1 MSPSMKVILL
11 ADDEELARQVLTTVL
26 RRGGYQLLIASD
38 GDEALDLSRRYAGEI
53 DLLVSDIYMP
63 HMNGVELAKT
73 LVKER
78 PGVRVLLVSGQSVVD
93 VPPDMPF
100 LAKPFTAQKLQHV
113 VEQVL
118 DSPPPAGS

>member
-1 MSPSMKVILL
+1 MKVILL

-93 VPPDMPF
+93 VPPHMPF